1 VSARGRAG
9 ILLLAALLLGSACRF
24 EKRPDLAAREPA
36 DSIYLPGVGPVQD
49 SVMAIIDAIIEAFR
63 VGDVSRVAQL
73 TTRDAVL
80 LDRDG
85 EIRWTRPDAAAP
97 LPPPL
102 RGGADS
108 VAWRLERSSF
118 ALLTDGVALAS
129 LELHGEAAVDSAS
142 ASAVESWVAVREAP
156 GWRVRYLHRSRHD
169 VEIEREP

>member
-1 VSARGRAG
+1 MSVRRRAG
-9 ILLLAALLLGSACRF
+9 TLLLAALLGSACRF

-36 DSIYLPGVGPVQD
+36 DSVEAGSGPIED
-49 SVMAIIDAIIEAFR
+49 SVMAIVDALAEAFS

-85 EIRWTRPDAAAP
+85 EIRWTRTQAAAP

-102 RGGADS
+102 RGQVGGVD
-108 VAWRLERSSF
+108 WRLERSSF
-118 ALLTDGVALAS
+118 SLLTDGAALAS
-129 LELHGEAAVDSAS
+129 LELHGVALSDSAS
-142 ASAVESWVAVREAP
+142 MSAVESWIAVRDTL

-169 VEIEREP
+169 LESEPQR